1 MNRTNIVIASSYHPD
16 MQKDIDGLVCRIA
29 VIGKRNPLVDRLGI
43 VINAETIIID
53 FVGNSGE
60 IWADNGREGLKE
72 KSAMDYLKSF
82 KEYERLWASRKKEG
96 TTEKDWYKM
105 QDELANW

>member
-43 VINAETIIID
+43 VINAG
-53 FVGNSGE
+53 GNSDE